1 MWRRRIPGS
10 GGAAFKDEVRW
21 HHAGRGREVKLYK
34 SKERFW
40 DEMHR
45 EGKEERESE
54 EVRCRHGVGGRAGE
68 NRRKASI
75 AGMCLVQRGEAVLHP
90 PCLGERAKWGQEIRT
105 F

>member
-1 MWRRRIPGS
+1 MLG
-10 GGAAFKDEVRW
+10 EE
-21 HHAGRGREVKLYK
+21 GRLNCIKAKKG
-34 SKERFW
+34 F
-40 DEMHR
+40 
-45 EGKEERESE
+45 GKRCTERESE